1 LGRFFFFFFLLLRSN
16 FHRTNNFFLIL
27 INYFMRRKKYIAP
40 ASEAVGV
47 TLATVVAGSVVPTGT
62 TGPGNK
68 DASETPWKEND
79 PVTGGVGVGGGEF
92 SGDDW

>member
-1 LGRFFFFFFLLLRSN
+1 
-16 FHRTNNFFLIL
+16 
-27 INYFMRRKKYIAP
+27 MCRKKYVAP

-68 DASETPWKEND
+68 DASETPWKENN
-79 PVTGGVGVGGGEF
+79 PTTGGVGVGGGEF
-92 SGDDW
+92 SGDDWYILYFPFVELKNKRHIRKDERK

>member
-1 LGRFFFFFFLLLRSN
+1 
-16 FHRTNNFFLIL
+16 
-27 INYFMRRKKYIAP
+27 MCRKKYVAP

-68 DASETPWKEND
+68 DASETPWKEIIPLLAVLVSVEENSQAMI
-79 PVTGGVGVGGGEF
+79 GKYF
-92 SGDDW
+92 IFHL